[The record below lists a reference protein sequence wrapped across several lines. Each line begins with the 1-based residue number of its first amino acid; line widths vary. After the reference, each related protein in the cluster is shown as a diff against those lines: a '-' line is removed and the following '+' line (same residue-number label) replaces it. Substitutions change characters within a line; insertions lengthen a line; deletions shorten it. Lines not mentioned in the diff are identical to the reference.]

1 MLDERLT
8 LPPHAVHS
16 LSVSFVKRNGDSLIV
31 TSTGRRYNL
40 NQNVR
45 VLGFGKAVI
54 GMVAEVD
61 RLLRDHITEGLVS
74 LEKADLSMS
83 SSVSSVFQTII
94 VSIQLSSLA
103 LFAMLSRVH
112 RHQSLLGSLPPCK
125 STSHPWYRET
135 AAKLGW

>member
-1 MLDERLT
+1 MLDEGLT

-83 SSVSSVFQTII
+83 SSVSSV
-94 VSIQLSSLA
+94 LPNH
-103 LFAMLSRVH
+103 H
-112 RHQSLLGSLPPCK
+112 RFD
-125 STSHPWYRET
+125 
-135 AAKLGW
+135 